1 VLNMVLGAF
10 LALAF
15 FGLPLAIIGLFI
27 AGTIDRRGSKPPE
40 GYVSSLGTTPSASA
54 ISQGRDRRRIVY
66 GGYWVAASAKTP
78 GASARPRPW
87 AQGLTLAMRRARS
100 QPISQS

>member
-27 AGTIDRRGSKPPE
+27 AGAIDRRGAKAPE

-66 GGYWVAASAKTP
+66 GGYWVAATAKRLEQ
-78 GASARPRPW
+78 ARTRAPRRKVLP
-87 AQGLTLAMRRARS
+87 Q
-100 QPISQS
+100 Q